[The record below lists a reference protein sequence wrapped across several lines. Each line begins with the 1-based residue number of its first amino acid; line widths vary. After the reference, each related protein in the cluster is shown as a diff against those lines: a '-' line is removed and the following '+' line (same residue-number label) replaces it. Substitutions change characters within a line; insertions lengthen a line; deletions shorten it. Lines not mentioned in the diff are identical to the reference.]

1 MLSYHDLQDIEL
13 IDKSKKGDNQAFK
26 TIVLRYEDRVAATVI
41 GMLGYCPEADD
52 VGQETFV
59 RFYKAL
65 NNFRGDSSLATYL
78 TRIAI
83 NLSLNELK
91 KRKRKSWLSFFSGSD
106 EDSTEMQ
113 IADTGI
119 TQDQRDTQQMVQKA
133 IQMLDP
139 KFRSVVVLRMI
150 EGYSTKETAEIL
162 ELPIGTIL
170 SRLKRA
176 QEKLKSI
183 LTPMM
188 GTS

>member
-1 MLSYHDLQDIEL
+1 MLSYHDLEDMQL
-13 IDKSKKGDNQAFK
+13 VDKAKTGDNQAFK
-26 TIVLRYEDRVAATVI
+26 TIVLRYENRIAATVI

-52 VGQETFV
+52 VGQETFI

-65 NNFRGDSSLATYL
+65 TNFRGESTLITYL

-83 NLSLNELK
+83 NLSLNEIK
-91 KRKRKSWLSFFSGSD
+91 KRKRKSWLSFFSSNDD
-106 EDSTEMQ
+106 ETVEMQ

-133 IQMLDP
+133 IQALDP
-139 KFRSVVVLRMI
+139 KFRSVIVLRMI
-150 EGYSTKETAEIL
+150 DGYSTKEAAEIL

-176 QEKLKSI
+176 QEKLKNI
-183 LTPMM
+183 LSPMM
-188 GTS
+188 AGS